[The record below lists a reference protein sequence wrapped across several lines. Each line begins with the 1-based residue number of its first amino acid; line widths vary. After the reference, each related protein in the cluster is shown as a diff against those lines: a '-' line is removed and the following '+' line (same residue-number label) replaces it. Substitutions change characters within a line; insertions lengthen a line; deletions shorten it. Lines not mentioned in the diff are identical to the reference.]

1 VESSDLVK
9 AKADVLLLSRRLG
22 ALPELV
28 RVSRRARRVVRQNLG
43 WALAYNLTA
52 IPIAALGFLPPWAA
66 AIGMAS
72 SSILVMSNAARL
84 LAAPPAPVMEV

>member
-1 VESSDLVK
+1 
-9 AKADVLLLSRRLG
+9 
-22 ALPELV
+22 
-28 RVSRRARRVVRQNLG
+28 VVRQNLG